1 MKNDNSHHP
10 IESSREIATWIAS
23 YRQSGLG
30 LKRFAR
36 EQGIAPGRLHYWLY
50 QKRRAPKPESSAKQ
64 GPGVEPAPVFQE
76 VKLDAGS
83 SLNQS
88 WAAEV
93 SLPQGLDIRFSAAA
107 MPAWIGSV
115 VQVLQRPC

>member
-1 MKNDNSHHP
+1 MKPDNSHHP
-10 IESSREIATWIAS
+10 IESSTEIAAWIAS

-50 QKRRAPKPESSAKQ
+50 QKRRAPKPKPWAK
-64 GPGVEPAPVFQE
+64 GPAVEPAPVFQE

>member
-10 IESSREIATWIAS
+10 IESSREMAAWIAS

-36 EQGIAPGRLHYWLY
+36 EEGIAVGRLHYWLY
-50 QKRRAPKPESSAKQ
+50 QKRRSPKPKSSARK
-64 GPGVEPAPVFQE
+64 GPGVELAPVFQE

-83 SLNQS
+83 WLNPS